1 MTHIL
6 KQKRG
11 VTLVELLAVIVIL
24 GIIAAIAVPTIG
36 GLIER
41 QQIKADEATYDSVLE
56 AGRLYAAENPSATTF
71 TLAQVVAAGYISANI
86 FDDVL
91 DSAINFSN
99 TAGVVTITNTGLKI
113 NGTPVG
119 TPAP

>member
-41 QQIKADEATYDSVLE
+41 QQAKADLATYDSVLE
-56 AGRLYAAENPSATTF
+56 AGRLYATEYPSAATF
-71 TLAQVVAAGYISANI
+71 TLADVLSAGYLSANP
-86 FDDVL
+86 FDQAAADI
-91 DSAINFSN
+91 SFSN
-99 TAGVVTITNTGLKI
+99 SGGVVSLTTIDLTISSRKVGPQ
-113 NGTPVG
+113 TP
-119 TPAP
+119 